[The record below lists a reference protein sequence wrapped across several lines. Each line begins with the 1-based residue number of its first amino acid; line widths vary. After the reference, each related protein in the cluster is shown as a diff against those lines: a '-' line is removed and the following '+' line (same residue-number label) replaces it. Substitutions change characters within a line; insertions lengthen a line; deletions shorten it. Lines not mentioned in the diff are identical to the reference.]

1 MDLHSREDAPL
12 YSSLAFD
19 PDLAPLVELFVED
32 LPDRAEMLLD
42 CLQASDR
49 NGLQRAAHQLT
60 GAAGS
65 YGFQD
70 ITQKAAIVEQKLGAM
85 AAEEEVIGAVNSLI
99 DLLRRARS
107 GTGQQIRPEG
117 RHGDRG
123 R

>member
-1 MDLHSREDAPL
+1 MTSRAVPTTGLL

-42 CLQASDR
+42 RLQASDYE
-49 NGLQRAAHQLT
+49 GLRRLAHQMS

-70 ITQKAAIVEQKLGAM
+70 LTFEAAALEETIGVQGSEEQVA
-85 AAEEEVIGAVNSLI
+85 VAVNSLI
-99 DLLRRARS
+99 DMLRRARS
-107 GTGQQIRPEG
+107 GTENVE
-117 RHGDRG
+117 
-123 R
+123 

>member
-1 MDLHSREDAPL
+1 MDLRPHDEAPL

-42 CLQASDR
+42 RLQASDR
-49 NGLQRAAHQLT
+49 EGLRRAAHQLT

-70 ITQKAAIVEQKLGAM
+70 ITHRAAVVEQKLGGM
-85 AAEEEVIGAVNSLI
+85 AAEEEVAAAVNALI

-107 GTGQQIRPEG
+107 GTGQRIRPEG
-117 RHGDRG
+117 RH
-123 R
+123 